1 MTKSETR
8 QLDNLAAIVARGF
21 ENADDP
27 TIGFCARAY
36 SALIRATRTTKNR
49 NELICIAGG
58 VPAIV
63 FHPDFIV

>member
-1 MTKSETR
+1 MTKQERMLAREAVSVVVLFSEETPSVIGY
-8 QLDNLAAIVARGF
+8 AARSL
-21 ENADDP
+21 
-27 TIGFCARAY
+27 

-63 FHPDFIV
+63 QHADFIV

>member
-8 QLDNLAAIVARGF
+8 EVAKLEAVMRNGF
-21 ENADDP
+21 ANVNDP
-27 TIGFCARAY
+27 MIGVCARAY

-58 VPAIV
+58 IPAIV
-63 FHPDFIV
+63 QHPDFIV